1 MIDLDKVPENAKWR
15 IRKEGDFIE
24 KFGGGVKKL
33 KTYFMDK
40 KIPVRLRNYLPV
52 LAVGSEV
59 LAVAGVDISEQ
70 LRVTENT
77 KKFGLIK
84 YNMQNWA

>member
-1 MIDLDKVPENAKWR
+1 M
-15 IRKEGDFIE
+15 
-24 KFGGGVKKL
+24 
-33 KTYFMDK
+33 
-40 KIPVRLRNYLPV
+40 RNYLPV